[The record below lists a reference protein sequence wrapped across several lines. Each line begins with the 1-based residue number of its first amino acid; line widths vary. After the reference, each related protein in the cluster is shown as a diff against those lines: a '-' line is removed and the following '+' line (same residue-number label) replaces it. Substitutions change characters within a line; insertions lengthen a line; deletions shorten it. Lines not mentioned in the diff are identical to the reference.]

1 MLSYDLRKNI
11 KQLLVSMEDNP
22 AQIDGYLRTLRAG
35 AFGDEA
41 VDYAWDVIS
50 KSFEDENILELENK
64 GIVPNHKR
72 RTKQGYSEED
82 PFGEANPEEEPEED
96 ESEGDD
102 EEENEENEDEDTDE
116 DSDEDSDE
124 DEDDSEDD
132 EDSEEEDEDDASSD
146 DDSDEDS
153 DEEGG
158 NDDEDNEDSD
168 EDEENSEDEEDSD
181 ADDHTDPDS
190 DEDSVEE
197 DKDEEGNDSSDE
209 DKGDKGTADG
219 DSYTDDPLPLKEEL
233 KPSPAVKVGKVTIP
247 SAERHVE
254 TPSVSYSTELPE
266 TSLKGVNRLNEQ
278 DVERIK
284 QVLPEARDVFQAGHV
299 YLVPADTGKE
309 VELRVLEIRAA
320 TNENLRTARKIQEA
334 LAESVAEER
343 QIRDSMFATMQRYQ
357 TLTEQMADL
366 SLKAS
371 EIQQRLLEGTARG
384 EQFLNA
390 DMARLLQQRAKE
402 ATDDFYQEARDNY
415 NDLFKSAVR
424 RYKQFTEAAMDFQDK
439 MTDENG
445 RRVRALESKL
455 DATKKICYALF
466 GAQFVMIVLL
476 VIFKVI
482 K

>member
-1 MLSYDLRKNI
+1 MLSYQMRKDI
-11 KQLLVSMEDNP
+11 KSLILSMEESP
-22 AQIDGYLRTLRAG
+22 AQIDIYLRQLRSG
-35 AFGDEA
+35 PNGQES
-41 VDYAWDVIS
+41 VDYAWDIIS
-50 KSFEDENILELENK
+50 KSFEDENILELENQ
-64 GIVPNHKR
+64 GIVPNNK
-72 RTKQGYSEED
+72 KQNKKGYPEDED
-82 PFGEANPEEEPEED
+82 PFAEGNPEEEPDED
-96 ESEGDD
+96 ESDGEDD
-102 EEENEENEDEDTDE
+102 EENDEDE
-116 DSDEDSDE
+116 DSDEE
-124 DEDDSEDD
+124 DEDSEDD
-132 EDSEEEDEDDASSD
+132 EDSDEDDDDESSD
-146 DDSDEDS
+146 DDEDDDENDDEDGNDDEDEGDSDEEGDESEENDEDSDGDDDIDPASDEDS
-153 DEEGG
+153 DEENKEVG
-158 NDDEDNEDSD
+158 
-168 EDEENSEDEEDSD
+168 
-181 ADDHTDPDS
+181 A
-190 DEDSVEE
+190 
-197 DKDEEGNDSSDE
+197 DSSDE
-209 DKGDKGTADG
+209 DKGGEGAADG
-219 DSYTDDPLPLKEEL
+219 DSYTDDPLPQTEEIQ
-233 KPSPAVKVGKVTIP
+233 PSPAMNVGKVKIP

-254 TPSVSYSTELPE
+254 TSPVSYSTELPE
-266 TSLKGVNRLNEQ
+266 TSLKGLSRLNEQ

-284 QVLPEARDVFQAGHV
+284 QILPEAQEVFQAGHV